1 VAAIHQFIPTFAP
14 WDAIGTHARELRRL
28 VRGLGLES
36 DIYCDVATG
45 SGRGESQH
53 YRAFTGQGSNG
64 PVWLLYQ
71 LSTGSVVADFV
82 RRRPEPKLVNYHN
95 VTPAPLFAPWE
106 PHVGVELEDG
116 RRQLAELAPVTELAV
131 ADSGYNQAEL
141 VEAGYRPTTVAP
153 VLVDLDAFDRDVD
166 AGALDELRRAKKGGG
181 SDWLFV
187 GRVSPNKCHHDLIKA
202 LAAYRRLYDPHARL
216 HLVGGSSSHAYWTT
230 LQRFVAALGLT
241 EAVRLTGAVPLS
253 VLSAHFRAADVFVCL
268 SEHEGFCVPLLEAMH
283 HRLPIVAFG
292 AAAVPE
298 TLAGAGVALDRKDP
312 VTVAAAVHRV
322 LDDDALRSAL
332 VGAGTARLGD
342 FGLERTR
349 ARWLEV
355 LEGLGVPG

>member
-1 VAAIHQFIPTFAP
+1 VLAEHISP
-14 WDAIGTHARELRRL
+14 AREEPAHPYRRYGSA
-28 VRGLGLES
+28 VPARP
-36 DIYCDVATG
+36 DDV
-45 SGRGESQH
+45 
-53 YRAFTGQGSNG
+53 
-64 PVWLLYQ
+64 LLYQ
-71 LSTGSVVADFV
+71 MAIGSEVADFV
-82 RRRPEPKLVNYHN
+82 RERGRRLVVNHHSL
-95 VTPAPLFAPWE
+95 TPVEFFQPWE
-106 PHVGVELEDG
+106 PGATHGVTWG

-131 ADSGYNQAEL
+131 AVSGHNQAEL